1 MSWISEIFRRRSL
14 FHRRLFEDLHEEL
27 RQHIEEK
34 TEQLMRDQDL
44 SRSEAEQA
52 AHRAFGNTTR
62 IEERSREPWQWP
74 RIESLWADLRYAARQ
89 LRKSPGFAI
98 TAVLTLAVG
107 IGANTAV
114 FSVMNAVL
122 LRPLSFPHPERI
134 FQMEE
139 VAPEG
144 ENYDTSIPLFLEW
157 RDHSRMFQSVA
168 AYPALPAGF
177 NLAEKGHP
185 ERVPGLRVS
194 ADFFRVLGVVP
205 LMGRDFA
212 KGEDREGS
220 QRVVILSDSL
230 WRRRYKSDAGII
242 GKTIAIDGQRSTVI
256 GILPRGFQFLA
267 AMPASGAVEVW
278 SPLQLSDGSRDPTTT
293 LQSIGRLKDGVTR
306 EQAAQEITAL
316 SRRKAHEI
324 PALLPVDGIINLL
337 PLQQRISGDTRPTL
351 LLLFGAVSIILLI
364 ACANFANLLLARAGE
379 RTREISVRAALGA
392 TRLRVIR
399 QLLTESVLLSVIGGA
414 VGMLVATAM
423 YRVLVAGA
431 PSALLRAGDVSV
443 DWRVLLF
450 ALAVSLLSGI
460 VFGLL
465 PALRLGGVAPA
476 DAIRESGSRS
486 ATRGRG
492 YRRISNA
499 LVIAETAMSLM
510 LLITAGLFIESFA
523 KLREV
528 NPGFDYTH
536 ALSFETTLP
545 AAKYSNPADLDRFLR
560 NASERMQAIP
570 GIDSVAGASSLPT
583 EATINM
589 PFAIEGAATHDQ
601 VSGESDYV
609 ITSADYFRAM
619 RISVLEGRALTL
631 ADNADAAGV
640 VVINRAMAQKFW
652 PNQDPIGKRI
662 VIARN
667 LGPDWVDHP
676 RQIVGVV
683 GDAKADSFEEAA
695 PPIMYAPFAQLSPHF
710 VSVLLNAIPIRWV
723 ARYRDPAA
731 SGLTQQIQAAVESA
745 DADEP
750 IAEVHPLS
758 SLVSDALLRWRFNMM
773 LLGAF
778 AAIALLLAAI
788 GLYGVISCTVGQRT
802 HEIGIRMALGAGRAS
817 VLNMVMRQAGVL
829 IAAGALI
836 GFAGLIFLS
845 RVLKGFIYGVSP
857 GNPGVLIAVST
868 LMFLVGVLAAW
879 KPAHRAASIDPTQAL
894 RSE

>member
-1 MSWISEIFRRRSL
+1 MSWLPNIFRRR
-14 FHRRLFEDLHEEL
+14 RLFNDLREEL
-27 RQHIEEK
+27 RQHLEEK
-34 TEQLMRDQDL
+34 TEQLMRDRNL
-44 SRSEAEQA
+44 TRREAEQA
-52 AHRAFGNTTR
+52 ARRAFGNVTLV
-62 IEERSREPWQWP
+62 EERSREPWQWMKL
-74 RIESLWADLRYAARQ
+74 ESFAADLRYAIRQ

-122 LRPLSFPHPERI
+122 LRPLAFPHPERI
-134 FQMEE
+134 FQMEK

-157 RDHSRMFQSVA
+157 RNQSRTFQSVA
-168 AYPALPAGF
+168 AYLALPVGF

-194 ADFFRVLGVVP
+194 ADFFRVLGVEP
-205 LMGRDFA
+205 RIGRDFA
-212 KGEDREGS
+212 RGEDREGS

-230 WRRRYKSDAGII
+230 WRRRYNSDAGIV
-242 GKTIAIDGQRSTVI
+242 GKTIAVDGQSSTVI
-256 GILPRGFQFLA
+256 GVLPHGFQFLA
-267 AMPASGAVEVW
+267 AMPASGAIEVW
-278 SPLQLSDGSRDPTTT
+278 SPLQLADNSRDPATT
-293 LQSIGRLKDGVTR
+293 LQGIGRLKDGVTR
-306 EQAAQEITAL
+306 EQAAQEMSSL
-316 SRRKAHEI
+316 SRRIAREM
-324 PALLPVDGIINLL
+324 PALFPVDGNINLL
-337 PLQQRISGDTRPTL
+337 PLQQRIAGDTRPML

-399 QLLTESVLLSVIGGA
+399 QLLTESVLLSVVGGA
-414 VGMLVATAM
+414 VGMVVAAVM
-423 YRVLVAGA
+423 CRVLVASA
-431 PSALLRAGDVSV
+431 PSALLRAGEVSV

-450 ALAVSLLSGI
+450 ALSVSLLSGMI
-460 VFGLL
+460 FGLM
-465 PALRLGGVAPA
+465 PALRLGGVVPA
-476 DAIRESGSRS
+476 DALRESGSRS
-486 ATRGRG
+486 ATGGRG
-492 YRRISNA
+492 YRRISNG
-499 LVIAETAMSLM
+499 LVVAETAMSLM

-523 KLREV
+523 RLREV
-528 NPGFDYTH
+528 DPGFDYTH

-545 AAKYSNPADLDRFLR
+545 AAKYGNPADLDRFLR
-560 NASERMQAIP
+560 NASERIQAIP

-601 VSGESDYV
+601 VSGESDYIV
-609 ITSADYFRAM
+609 ATADYFRAM
-619 RISVLEGRALTL
+619 RIPVLQGRALTL
-631 ADNADAAGV
+631 ADNASGAGV

-652 PNQDPIGKRI
+652 PHQDPIGKRI
-662 VIARN
+662 VIAGN
-667 LGPDWVDHP
+667 LGPDWVDRP

-683 GDAKADSFEEAA
+683 SDARADSFEEAA

-723 ARYRDPAA
+723 ARYRDAA
-731 SGLTQQIQAAVESA
+731 PSNLTQQMQAAVESA
-745 DADEP
+745 DSEEP
-750 IAEVHPLS
+750 IAEVRPLGD
-758 SLVSDALLRWRFNMM
+758 LLSDALLRWRFNML

-778 AAIALLLAAI
+778 AAVALLLAAI

-817 VLNMVMRQAGVL
+817 VLRMVMRQAGVL
-829 IAAGALI
+829 VIAGTLV
-836 GFAGLIFLS
+836 GFGGLIFLS
-845 RVLKGFIYGVSP
+845 RVLKGFIYGVNP
-857 GNPGVLIAVST
+857 GNAGILIAVAM
-868 LMFLVGVLAAW
+868 LMFLVGVIAAW
-879 KPAHRAASIDPTQAL
+879 RPARRAASIDPTQAL